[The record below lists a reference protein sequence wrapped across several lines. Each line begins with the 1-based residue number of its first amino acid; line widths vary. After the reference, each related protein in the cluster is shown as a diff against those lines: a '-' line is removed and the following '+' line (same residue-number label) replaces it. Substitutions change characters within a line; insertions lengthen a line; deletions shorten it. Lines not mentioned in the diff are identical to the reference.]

1 MSKPVWSYTAAGAR
15 KPPTPCGGGNFPGAL
30 DAGLALAHPV
40 GTCLLLTLLVSTVT
54 GFLVEFAHGIQ
65 ILPPTPI
72 EDAELLVQVTLDS
85 QGTAGE
91 ADDLTE
97 IQERIQN
104 CPVGR
109 LPLFLVTR
117 GRGDRILELDKLTF
131 PPTMTWHKL
140 IESSFIL

>member
-85 QGTAGE
+85 QGQLVKLMTSQKSKSE
-91 ADDLTE
+91 FRIVLWDD
-97 IQERIQN
+97 
-104 CPVGR
+104 C
-109 LPLFLVTR
+109 
-117 GRGDRILELDKLTF
+117 
-131 PPTMTWHKL
+131 H
-140 IESSFIL
+140 SSW